1 MWSYPGLF
9 VSQAARLA
17 LLLTFVACS
26 DPLAPFQPEV
36 TSATDN
42 FQLQA
47 TGVTN
52 LTTTRTYSWSNTGS
66 RATINHSTTIG
77 GGAARLVVRDAAGA
91 VVYDRALAPS
101 LNEPTTAGAA
111 GTWKVELHLTG
122 YSGTLNFRAQKL

>member
-1 MWSYPGLF
+1 MPSSPVSL
-9 VSQAARLA
+9 VSQFARVA
-17 LLLTFVACS
+17 LLLSFVACS

-101 LNEPTTAGAA
+101 LNEPTTAGTA